1 MVNLNG
7 MTYYEN
13 VTVIEFYDAPDED
26 SLWYD
31 FSSFE
36 SSHIIAVHLFY
47 DFVTD
52 LECSEELQ
60 EEVLESGTDN
70 DLLAIYTNCE
80 VFIRWETISTNVE
93 SSLYWRES
101 ENTVSI
107 YLHDFD
113 D

>member
-26 SLWYD
+26 FLWYD

-47 DFVTD
+47 AFVTD

-70 DLLAIYTNCE
+70 DLLVIYTNCE
-80 VFIRWETISTNVE
+80 VFIRWETISTNLE